1 MSKFGQYQL
10 LERIAVGGMGEVYR
24 ARSLGE
30 EGFEKPVAIKRILP
44 SYASDVRFVEML
56 VTEARIHAPL
66 NHRNIV
72 QIHDLGISEDHEYF
86 IVLEY
91 VDGHDLGGLLSR
103 LNERRLRG
111 IGPVRVPDAVALY
124 IAIELGEG
132 LHFAHELRDEKGE
145 PLGLI
150 HRDICPSNVLLS
162 YAGEVKL
169 SDFGLAKRN
178 TDHSIVGSLKGQL
191 AYMSPEQARR
201 ASLDRRTDIFSLGA
215 VLFEMLTG
223 EPLRT
228 FGDDIAGWQQVA
240 SGTVP
245 SARQHRADILPAL
258 EQLLAGALA
267 PDPRDRLPDARS
279 FVAEARGALD
289 LLPRSRVGE
298 AGELNAL
305 LRGLLPPGRPR
316 PAKAQSKVIRL
327 LSELAAPARE
337 RDSSLASMN
346 PAAAGLHAA
355 TSPLPAVRD
364 REESRPPVGRSAA
377 GGNGGADMDIPG
389 SRSGSSRDPQRAPNP
404 ASRDA
409 LWPALLDLVAPPIGS
424 SPPPLGA
431 SPAIPVPAAPPVRPP
446 PIAALPTQPAFRPLP
461 APPVS
466 PTTRLPQPPP
476 RIPWPTHVRFAD
488 GHQERQRPEPLTPM
502 EEIERL
508 EAPSRVQPMPPQP
521 VQPEP
526 LPPIQ
531 RQPSPMQP
539 VQPLPPPP
547 MQPEPLLPIERQPVP
562 PQPTPRQPMEPEP
575 MEMQG
580 MMPLEDLPT
589 TLAEQALPT
598 DTDPPPE
605 DPVEAPGIGV
615 EGMPEDWAAVQP
627 PRWVYSDIGATTARR
642 GTHPAR
648 ADVRVAQR
656 LAQAR
661 AGARV
666 LAILVA
672 IVPAALAIIHFTV
685 LPLGVLAVW
694 RTPARLEVESVPA
707 GAEVFIDGRRLS
719 TRTPT
724 FIEVNRDFERHVVE
738 LRLEGFRSE
747 RREISYSRALRLAVS
762 VSLVPA
768 TPAAAVPRPP
778 PRR

>member
-132 LHFAHELRDEKGE
+132 LHFAHELRDENAE
-145 PLGLI
+145 PLGLV

-178 TDHSIVGSLKGQL
+178 TDHSVVGSLKGQL

-201 ASLDRRTDIFSLGA
+201 APLDRRSDIFSLGA

-223 EPLRT
+223 QALRT

-258 EQLLAGALA
+258 EQLLEGALA
-267 PDPRDRLPDARS
+267 PDARDRLPDARA

-305 LRGLLPPGRPR
+305 MRGLLPPGRPR

-327 LSELAAPARE
+327 LSELTSPPRQRDGAP
-337 RDSSLASMN
+337 SITASI
-346 PAAAGLHAA
+346 PAANSLGAR
-355 TSPLPAVRD
+355 TPPPPVEPD
-364 REESRPPVGRSAA
+364 REEPTPPVVRAA
-377 GGNGGADMDIPG
+377 PEKYEGDYQGDYQGDDIDGAG
-389 SRSGSSRDPQRAPNP
+389 SRSGAY
-404 ASRDA
+404 RDA
-409 LWPALLDLVAPPIGS
+409 RSGSPGTARDAMWPALLDLVAPPIGS
-424 SPPPLGA
+424 T
-431 SPAIPVPAAPPVRPP
+431 PAIAGLAAPPIRPP
-446 PIAALPTQPAFRPLP
+446 PPSQPVFRPPPPPIP
-461 APPVS
+461 AEA
-466 PTTRLPQPPP
+466 RLPPPPPPIPWPPPP
-476 RIPWPTHVRFAD
+476 RYS
-488 GHQERQRPEPLTPM
+488 ERSVPVQPHEPLTPM
-502 EEIERL
+502 EEIELL
-508 EAPSRVQPMPPQP
+508 E
-521 VQPEP
+521 E
-526 LPPIQ
+526 
-531 RQPSPMQP
+531 
-539 VQPLPPPP
+539 PPPP
-547 MQPEPLLPIERQPVP
+547 MSMQPG
-562 PQPTPRQPMEPEP
+562 QPMEPMHRQAEEP
-575 MEMQG
+575 MD
-580 MMPLEDLPT
+580 EDTPELLPMDDG
-589 TLAEQALPT
+589 A
-598 DTDPPPE
+598 
-605 DPVEAPGIGV
+605 APGIPDQA
-615 EGMPEDWAAVQP
+615 GMTAAAGEQPDWTAPEQGAQWRYAEYERNLPERARYPTQRGYSVGPQGLRR
-627 PRWVYSDIGATTARR
+627 PRGRLWV
-642 GTHPAR
+642 
-648 ADVRVAQR
+648 
-656 LAQAR
+656 
-661 AGARV
+661 V
-666 LAILVA
+666 LAA
-672 IVPAALAIIHFTV
+672 AAAAALIIVHFAI
-685 LPLGVLAVW
+685 LPLDVMAVW
-694 RTPARLEVESVPA
+694 RAPARLEVESFPT
-707 GAEVFIDGRRLS
+707 GAEIFIDGRRLS
-719 TRTPT
+719 ARTPA
-724 FIEVNRDFERHVVE
+724 FIEVNRDFEQHLVE
-738 LRLEGFRSE
+738 IRLEGFRSE
-747 RREISYSRALRLAVS
+747 QQQISYADAVKLAVS
-762 VSLVPA
+762 VRLTA
-768 TPAAAVPRPP
+768 TGAAEAETTAAPP
-778 PRR
+778 PRAGRAPK